1 MSRVSAPSCRRIKI
15 MDHSLS
21 LSAWRAR
28 FLTLAAPQPA
38 SIPGFR
44 RVAFVGPFWLRGSAP
59 SAIALGGLPGWLG
72 KRFSSETQAINVLK
86 SGEERLPMQVE
97 LTSSWLDGKPVL
109 VCRYGPDS
117 PFPWRRVRDEF
128 RVLSETTWLGMT
140 LVDLPGLRRTG
151 WPFLLISVD
160 Q

>member
-1 MSRVSAPSCRRIKI
+1 
-15 MDHSLS
+15 MDINAA

-28 FLTLAAPQPA
+28 FLTLPAPVPT

-59 SAIALGGLPGWLG
+59 SAIALGGLPGWQG
-72 KRFSSETQAINVLK
+72 KCFRSETQAINVLA

-97 LTSSWLDGKPVL
+97 LTRSWLDGQPVL
-109 VCRYGPDS
+109 VCRYGEDA

-151 WPFLLISVD
+151 WPFLLTRE
-160 Q
+160 

>member
-1 MSRVSAPSCRRIKI
+1 MNRVSAPSCRRIEI

-28 FLTLAAPQPA
+28 FLTLAVPSPV
-38 SIPGFR
+38 SIPGLR

-140 LVDLPGLRRTG
+140 VVDLPGLRRMG
-151 WPFLLISVD
+151 WPFLLTREA
-160 Q
+160 

>member
-1 MSRVSAPSCRRIKI
+1 MENTT
-15 MDHSLS
+15 S

-28 FLTLAAPQPA
+28 FLALPVPQPT

-59 SAIALGGLPGWLG
+59 TAIGLGGLPGWLG

-86 SGEERLPMQVE
+86 GGAERLPMQVE
-97 LTSSWLDGKPVL
+97 LTTSWLDGKPVL
-109 VCRYGPDS
+109 VCRYGPEA

-128 RVLSETTWLGMT
+128 RVLSDRTWLGMT
-140 LVDLPGLRRTG
+140 LIDLPGLRRTG
-151 WPFLLISVD
+151 WPFLLIRED
-160 Q
+160 QAAFATSLSSFSRQ